1 MTAARPDSA
10 QPRRFTVDDLLSLD
24 DFQRSYGRTCVLSP
38 DGGAICFAVIRPLA
52 DALRFDRPYLGGLDR
67 AELYLFVLAERALRR
82 LAGDVRTG
90 RACGSPAWSPDGR
103 WIAALMLSADEDA
116 AHAVLIDPAT
126 GAVTP
131 ITTSRSVD
139 LSALDRDG
147 PFSWLAD
154 GRVALPLLPPGATP
168 IAAHL
173 HRRLFTNAR
182 HAWEA
187 NARGRRPTADVLDS
201 RSFATT
207 RVERAPDW
215 WAFDPVAGTLHAL
228 SPDECAQAALS
239 RASVPDEPP
248 AARDADGDAQA
259 PAAAADDD
267 RVRCERVSPESDRR
281 YAAFIEHGRDA
292 TRLTVRMADAQDDAT
307 VVFETNRQLA
317 GIATGTA
324 HRLACRGGQPGR
336 PRFVDV
342 LLPPDYAGAPLPA
355 VVWVY
360 PHEKTARHPHL
371 FHEPDCPLPFNFQL
385 FAAHGFAVIDVNM
398 RSVLGVD
405 PASMADRML
414 DDVRAA
420 VDAAVEAGYVDRD
433 RLHLYGESLGGW
445 ATMLLLAHTPMFR
458 SGMACAGI
466 SDAAA
471 LYASLDPRLR
481 YETGDDERPERFEP
495 HGKTLADN
503 SWRLDAAPWSRP
515 DAYRAISP
523 ILHAARITTPLLLIH
538 GDADYVPLE
547 QSERMFAALSQL
559 KRDVRLIRYWGDDHV
574 PQSPANVADR
584 HRRMIDWLRHA

>member
-1 MTAARPDSA
+1 MTVARPDST

-24 DFQRSYGRTCVLSP
+24 DFQRYYGRTCALSP
-38 DGGAICFAVIRPLA
+38 DGGSICFAVIRPLG

-67 AELYLFVLAERALRR
+67 AELYLFVFAERTLRR

-90 RACGSPAWSPDGR
+90 RACGSPSWSPDGR
-103 WIAALMLSADEDA
+103 WIAAVALSADDDA
-116 AHAVLIDPAT
+116 THAVLIDPAT
-126 GAVTP
+126 AAVTP
-131 ITTSRSVD
+131 ITTSRSLD
-139 LSALDRDG
+139 LSPLDRDG
-147 PFSWLAD
+147 PFTWLAD
-154 GRVALPLLPPGATP
+154 GRVALPLLPQGAAP
-168 IAAHL
+168 IATHL

-187 NARGRRPTADVLDS
+187 NALGRRPTADVLDS
-201 RSFATT
+201 RSFANAPA
-207 RVERAPDW
+207 ERAPDW
-215 WAFDPVAGTLHAL
+215 WAFDPVAGTLCAL
-228 SPDECAQAALS
+228 SPDECAHAALS
-239 RASVPDEPP
+239 RASLPDEAP
-248 AARDADGDAQA
+248 AETDADDDADDTQT
-259 PAAAADDD
+259 PAAADDV
-267 RVRCERVSPESDRR
+267 RVERVPPESDRR
-281 YAAFIEHGRDA
+281 YVACIEHGRDA
-292 TRLTVRMADAQDDAT
+292 TRLTVRLADAQDDAT

-324 HRLACRGGQPGR
+324 HRLPCRGVEPGR

-360 PHEKTARHPHL
+360 PHEKTARHPHMFL
-371 FHEPDCPLPFNFQL
+371 EPDCPLPFNLQL

-420 VDAAVEAGYVDRD
+420 VDAAVAAGYVDRD
-433 RLHLYGESLGGW
+433 RLHLYGHSLGGW
-445 ATMLLLAHTPMFR
+445 AAMMLLAHTPMFR
-458 SGMACAGI
+458 SGISSAGI

-481 YETGDDERPERFEP
+481 YETGDDARPERFALL
-495 HGKTLADN
+495 GKTLADN

-515 DAYRAISP
+515 DAYHALSP
-523 ILHAARITTPLLLIH
+523 SLHAARITTPLLLIH

-547 QSERMFAALSQL
+547 QSERMFAALTHL

-574 PQSPANVADR
+574 PQSPANLADR